1 MSVIGVRESKRNN
14 RAAFFDKCPHNF
26 ESLFLFV
33 RFWIFKKSQNICMD
47 LSLNLFSFFCLQFI
61 VNLTIYFFG
70 QKFWVII
77 WLLHISKK
85 WH

>member
-47 LSLNLFSFFCLQFI
+47 LSLNLFSFFLFAVYSKFNYI
-61 VNLTIYFFG
+61 FFWSEILG
-70 QKFWVII
+70 YHLVTT
-77 WLLHISKK
+77 
-85 WH
+85 

>member
-33 RFWIFKKSQNICMD
+33 RFWIFKKAKI
-47 LSLNLFSFFCLQFI
+47 FAWI
-61 VNLTIYFFG
+61 
-70 QKFWVII
+70 
-77 WLLHISKK
+77 
-85 WH
+85 